1 MEVSG
6 IETECNKICQY
17 ENNSSNCFSIQVG
30 FLPVWA
36 KYLLKTSS
44 KVISGSKIYNI
55 ILKEKLMITKQ
66 LLRLP
71 SVKENPEKS
80 TEALLPS
87 GLFMIL
93 IAVGVSVVSKK
104 TDKCQ

>member
-1 MEVSG
+1 
-6 IETECNKICQY
+6 
-17 ENNSSNCFSIQVG
+17 
-30 FLPVWA
+30 
-36 KYLLKTSS
+36 
-44 KVISGSKIYNI
+44 
-55 ILKEKLMITKQ
+55 MITKQ